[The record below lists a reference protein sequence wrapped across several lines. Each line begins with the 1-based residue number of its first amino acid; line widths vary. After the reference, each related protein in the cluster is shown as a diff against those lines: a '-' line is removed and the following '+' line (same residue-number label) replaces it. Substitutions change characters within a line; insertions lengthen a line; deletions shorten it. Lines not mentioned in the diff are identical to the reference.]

1 MKDVLIFSLVYFLG
15 AFVTKVII
23 VSHDKGATIRYRV
36 GSCSS
41 EMMTMW
47 FIALPLML
55 IAQLF
60 YIIYKAGSNVG
71 EWMYKRL
78 YKNK

>member
-1 MKDVLIFSLVYFLG
+1 MKYLLIIFVYLVGVFI
-15 AFVTKVII
+15 TKIVITI
-23 VSHDKGATIRYRV
+23 HDNRATLHYRV
-36 GSCSS
+36 GDCDT
-41 EMMTMW
+41 EMMIMW

-60 YIIYKAGSNVG
+60 YIIYKVGSNVG